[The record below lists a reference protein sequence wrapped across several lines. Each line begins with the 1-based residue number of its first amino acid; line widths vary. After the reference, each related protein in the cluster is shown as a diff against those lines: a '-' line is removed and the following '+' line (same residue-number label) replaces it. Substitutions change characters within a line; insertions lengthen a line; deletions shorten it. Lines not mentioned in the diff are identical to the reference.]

1 LRDAHHNRRH
11 PYQGKYSRMNAMLF
25 YWLPISWSLYVL
37 VLRDETARLDLL
49 YWNACL
55 YPGSTPEAP
64 R

>member
-1 LRDAHHNRRH
+1 M
-11 PYQGKYSRMNAMLF
+11 SVMLF

-37 VLRDETARLDLL
+37 VLREETARLDLL

-55 YPGSTPEAP
+55 YPGSAAETS